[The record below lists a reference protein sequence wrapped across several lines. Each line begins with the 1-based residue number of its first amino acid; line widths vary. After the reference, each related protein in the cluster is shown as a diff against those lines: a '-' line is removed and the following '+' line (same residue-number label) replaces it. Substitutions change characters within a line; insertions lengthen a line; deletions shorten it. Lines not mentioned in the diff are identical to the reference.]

1 MSTLAPIETNPPL
14 FTTNAAARQ
23 YILGGRAII
32 TVVSTGTNR
41 RYTFKISKAKNQDGL
56 AGYAGTYFVGLLT
69 GPDNTTDYQY
79 LGFLRPNRFGFIE
92 GLIAGKK
99 GNFSHPAFKGF
110 DWVWRHLNADR
121 SGLMDERLEIWHEGS
136 CGRCGR
142 KLTVPESIAS
152 GFGPICR
159 GEI

>member
-1 MSTLAPIETNPPL
+1 MSDINSPL
-14 FTTNAAARQ
+14 FTTNAAARK
-23 YILGGRAII
+23 YILGGNATI

-41 RYTFKISKAKNQDGL
+41 RYTFKISSPKDALPETPN
-56 AGYAGTYFVGLLT
+56 TYFVGLLT
-69 GPDNTTDYQY
+69 GPDNRADYQY
-79 LGFLRPNRFGFIE
+79 LGFLRPNRFGYCE

-99 GNFSHPAFKGF
+99 GNLLHPAFKGF

-121 SGLMDERLEIWHEGS
+121 SGLVDERLEIWHEGR

-152 GFGPICR
+152 GFGPVCQ